1 MQVTIKVWREGKN
14 IVVRNDRFHIN
25 TFGKN
30 LEEAL
35 ENFHDAFRLAIEDN
49 KGLKGQKHEVDLI
62 LQMNFPIGRHTG
74 QLEVVE

>member
-14 IVVRNDRFHIN
+14 VVVRNDRFHIN

-35 ENFHDAFRLAIEDN
+35 ENFHDAFRLAIDGN
-49 KGLKGQKHEVDLI
+49 KGLKDQKHDINLI
-62 LQMNFPIGRHTG
+62 LQMNYPIERHSG
-74 QLEVVE
+74 QIEVAE

>member
-14 IVVRNDRFHIN
+14 VVVRNDRFHIN

-49 KGLKGQKHEVDLI
+49 KGLKDQKHDINLI
-62 LQMNFPIGRHTG
+62 LQMNYPIERHSG
-74 QLEVVE
+74 QIEVAE